1 MRSPR
6 DHRSSRRRSPTLYQN
21 KDRKRSASPSPPR
34 PTAKTLKAIRI
45 TVSNVPGKPPTGT
58 RVSSFDQALGPGDR
72 CQDFKKF
79 KELFLNILGKNSR
92 CADEFFFIFISI
104 LNIFLRENEKKLK
117 YNSFLVP
124 QIKTFFRQTA
134 QIIFFAKPI
143 ATLNY
148 FGNYLTR

>member
-58 RVSSFDQALGPGDR
+58 RVSSFDYALGPGDR

-79 KELFLNILGKNSR
+79 KELSLNILGKNSR
-92 CADEFFFIFISI
+92 
-104 LNIFLRENEKKLK
+104 
-117 YNSFLVP
+117 
-124 QIKTFFRQTA
+124 
-134 QIIFFAKPI
+134 
-143 ATLNY
+143 
-148 FGNYLTR
+148 